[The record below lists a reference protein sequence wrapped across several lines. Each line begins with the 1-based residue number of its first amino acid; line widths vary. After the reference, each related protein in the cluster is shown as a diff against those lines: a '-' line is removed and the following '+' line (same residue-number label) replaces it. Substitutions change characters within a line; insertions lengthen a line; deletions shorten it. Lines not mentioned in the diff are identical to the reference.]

1 MNQQINLYHPIFR
14 KQKKIFSARTMGVM
28 LLAVLVGL
36 AMIQVFVVWQAQQLE
51 DRLAELR
58 QQEEETRNRLTR
70 LEDTL
75 PPNDPSTA
83 LRERVR
89 RTETALDTKRRAVR
103 LLEQR
108 EFGNTS
114 GFSPYLAGLA
124 RRDLEGIWFTR
135 IRIDDGGKTLE
146 LDGVTRAATHVP
158 ALLQNLRQEEAF
170 RGREF
175 RRMEM
180 RQPEEG
186 PHLEFHLSTVPEDE
200 SNGGT
205 GREGRR

>member
-14 KQKKIFSARTMGVM
+14 KQKKIFSARTMGAM
-28 LLAVLVGL
+28 TLAVVAGLLVL
-36 AMIQVFVVWQAQQLE
+36 QAFVAWQANRLE
-51 DRLAELR
+51 ERLADLR
-58 QQEEETRNRLTR
+58 QQEEKARDRLTR
-70 LEDTL
+70 LEKTL
-75 PPNDPSTA
+75 PPNEPSPA

-89 RTETALDTKRRAVR
+89 RTEAALETKQRAAR

-108 EFGNTS
+108 EFGNTA

-135 IRIDDGGKTLE
+135 IRIDDGGETLE
-146 LDGVTRAATHVP
+146 FDGVTRAATHVP
-158 ALLQNLRQEEAF
+158 ALLQNLRQESAF

-180 RQPEEG
+180 RLPEKG
-186 PHLEFHLSTVPEDE
+186 GHLEFHLSTAAGENGTEDK
-200 SNGGT
+200 G
-205 GREGRR
+205 GRR